1 MGWGGVWGGVGRGVG
16 WGVGMPF
23 AAGTVTLILNPA
35 AGRAPL
41 LKRRMRQV
49 EGVLA
54 GRGCALRVVET
65 TAEAGSGAR
74 LAEEAAALSVAV
86 MACGGDGTVHDVV
99 QGVAHTGVP
108 LGVLPLGTANAL
120 ARNLDLPLEP
130 LAALERL
137 LTYEAVTVPLG
148 EVVNGSGTRLFVVM
162 AGCGPDG
169 ALVHALTGEAAARF
183 KARLGRSAYYLEAA
197 RLFLTRRWPPFE
209 VEYRL
214 TGAAEGEWI
223 TTRAAAVMAS
233 RVADLGGVFSGLTP
247 RSRLTSPGLQVHLL
261 RTPAHVSFAAWF
273 TLSRMGLP
281 NPWLRT
287 VEVEE
292 ICCSGEGRVY
302 AQADAEPLGGLPV
315 KFRVVPAA
323 LSLLMP
329 ASSFAGQGQGPSTP

>member
-1 MGWGGVWGGVGRGVG
+1 
-16 WGVGMPF
+16 MPF
-23 AAGTVTLILNPA
+23 AAGTVTLIVNPA
-35 AGRAPL
+35 AGRAAL
-41 LKRRMRQV
+41 LKWRMEQA
-49 EGVLA
+49 GMLLA
-54 GRGCALRVVET
+54 RRGCALRVVET

-74 LAEEAAALSVAV
+74 LAAEAAATSVAV

-99 QGVAHTGVP
+99 QGVAWTGVP

-137 LTYEAVTVPLG
+137 LTYEAVTLPLG
-148 EVVNGSGTRLFVVM
+148 EVVNGSGRRLFVVM

-169 ALVHALTGEAAARF
+169 ALVHALEGEAAARF
-183 KARLGRSAYYLEAA
+183 KARLGRSAYYLQAA
-197 RLFLTRRWPPFE
+197 RLFVTRRWPPFE

-214 TGAAEGEWI
+214 AGAAEGEWM
-223 TTRAAAVMAS
+223 TTRAAAVIAS

-247 RSRLTSPGLQVHLL
+247 RARLTSPSLQVHLL
-261 RTPAHVSFAAWF
+261 PAPAHVSFAAWF
-273 TLSRMGLP
+273 ALSRLGLP
-281 NPWLRT
+281 NPWLKT

-292 ICCSGEGRVY
+292 VRCSGDGRVY

-315 KFRVVPAA
+315 TLRMVPAA

-329 ASSFAGQGQGPSTP
+329 AQASAG